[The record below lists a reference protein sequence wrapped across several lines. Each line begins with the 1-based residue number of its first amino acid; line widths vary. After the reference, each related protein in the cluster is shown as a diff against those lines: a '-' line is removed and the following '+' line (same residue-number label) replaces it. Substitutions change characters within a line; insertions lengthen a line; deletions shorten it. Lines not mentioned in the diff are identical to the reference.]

1 MMPRVYTKKDS
12 KIIVSAGEPF
22 TIQLE
27 GNPTTGY
34 EWELQVDNDKLQ
46 VIDQQFQAPGTT
58 NVGGGGQEQF
68 TLKPVKKGAAT
79 VRALYKR
86 AWEREPIEEKKFIVE
101 IK

>member
-1 MMPRVYTKKDS
+1 MPHVYTNQDT

-22 TIQLE
+22 TIELE

-34 EWELQVDNDKLQ
+34 EWELQVDNDKVQ
-46 VIDQQFQAPGTT
+46 VIDQRYQPPGRTS
-58 NVGGGGQEQF
+58 VGGGGQERF
-68 TLKPVKKGAAT
+68 TLKPIKKGGAI